1 MKNKQNNKKLQNNP
15 PPPLMAVSFPSRI
28 FPKYPTETAVEA
40 TTKRFDATGV
50 QKKK

>member
-1 MKNKQNNKKLQNNP
+1 
-15 PPPLMAVSFPSRI
+15 MAVSFPSRI